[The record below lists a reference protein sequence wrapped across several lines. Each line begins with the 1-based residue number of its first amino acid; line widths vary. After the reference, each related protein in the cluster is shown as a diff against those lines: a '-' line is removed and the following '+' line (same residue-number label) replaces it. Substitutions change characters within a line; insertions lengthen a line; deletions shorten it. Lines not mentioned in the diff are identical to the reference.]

1 MVTCALVV
9 VDARAAGD
17 RPLLPR
23 GVSYDRYLYIW
34 PSYGRHTLYD
44 RCTRQA
50 IDTYSGEVAEANYA
64 ATLARVA
71 PFRARAVIHRTTT
84 LEAARD
90 FADGR

>member
-1 MVTCALVV
+1 MI
-9 VDARAAGD
+9 DARAAGD
-17 RPLLPR
+17 RRPSR
-23 GVSYDRYLYIW
+23 VSCDRYI
-34 PSYGRHTLYD
+34 YGRYIRPSSD

-50 IDTYSGEVAEANYA
+50 IDTYSGEVAETNYA